1 MRPNIISQTD
11 GTMMFIVGC
20 SIILLLLVTVAMIY
34 FCIKYSR
41 KKHPVAENIHGNTT
55 LEITW
60 TVLPTILVMVM
71 FFYGYMGY
79 KNLRDIP
86 ADAYTIKV
94 TGQMWKWTF
103 EYPETKKKSDTLYVP
118 AGRNIKMEIQSNDV
132 NHSFYIPSQRVKEDA
147 IPGKTNRLWFNVEH
161 EGRYDI
167 ACAEYCGM
175 NHSYMYA
182 VLMAIAPDKF
192 DTWVKQVPPPVTTDT
207 TKKISDA
214 TSLAADT
221 IKSQNPNNNRDSLRV
236 TPPPNDS
243 IKRLN
248 EGKPPVDAVKRD
260 TAKK

>member
-11 GTMMFIVGC
+11 GTMLFIIAC

-41 KKHPVAENIHGNTT
+41 KNHPVAENIHGNTT
-55 LEITW
+55 LEVTW

-71 FFYGYMGY
+71 FFYGYMGF

-86 ADAYTIKV
+86 ADAYTVKV

-118 AGRNIKMEIQSNDV
+118 VGKDIKMEIHANDV
-132 NHSFYIPSQRVKEDA
+132 NHSFFIPALRVKEDA
-147 IPGKTNRLWFNVEH
+147 VPGRTNYLWFNAEK

-182 VLMAIAPDKF
+182 VLMVIPQQKF
-192 DTWVKQVPPPVTTDT
+192 DDWVKVTPAADTTKKATDSLKTTGKDSLKTSAPAVDTTKKEVKQVPDA
-207 TKKISDA
+207 TKKEE
-214 TSLAADT
+214 T
-221 IKSQNPNNNRDSLRV
+221 KKDS
-236 TPPPNDS
+236 
-243 IKRLN
+243 
-248 EGKPPVDAVKRD
+248 VK
-260 TAKK
+260 K

>member
-11 GTMMFIVGC
+11 GTMMFIIGC
-20 SIILLLLVTVAMIY
+20 SIILLLLVTVSMIY
-34 FCIKYSR
+34 FCFRYSR

-55 LEITW
+55 LEVTW
-60 TVLPTILVMVM
+60 TVLPTILVMIM

-86 ADAYTIKV
+86 GDAYVIKV

-103 EYPETKKKSDTLYVP
+103 DYPETKKKSDTLFVP
-118 AGRNIKMEIQSNDV
+118 VGKNIKMEIFSNDV

-147 IPGKTNRLWFNVEH
+147 IPGRTNRLWFNAEH

-182 VLMAIAPDKF
+182 VLMVVSQEKF
-192 DTWVKQVPPPVTTDT
+192 DKWVKELPAADSTKKTTDSLKTGGVKDSLKTTTTPVDT
-207 TKKISDA
+207 TKK
-214 TSLAADT
+214 TT
-221 IKSQNPNNNRDSLRV
+221 
-236 TPPPNDS
+236 
-243 IKRLN
+243 
-248 EGKPPVDAVKRD
+248 D
-260 TAKK
+260 TAKVKQTPDAVRKDTVKK

>member
-11 GTMMFIVGC
+11 STMMFIIGS

-41 KKHPVAENIHGNTT
+41 KKHPVAENIQGNTT
-55 LEITW
+55 LEVTW

-71 FFYGYMGY
+71 FFYGYMGF

-94 TGQMWKWTF
+94 SGQMWKWTF
-103 EYPETKKKSDTLYVP
+103 EYPDVKKKSDTLYVP
-118 AGRNIKMEIQSNDV
+118 AGKNIRMEITSNDV

-147 IPGKTNRLWFNVEH
+147 VPGRVNHLWFNAEH

-182 VLMAIAPDKF
+182 VLMVLPQDKF
-192 DTWVKQVPPPVTTDT
+192 DQWKNTPVPTTTTGSDSTKSAGAKDSLKTTTASVDSTKKNAADT
-207 TKKISDA
+207 TKKEVKQTPDA
-214 TSLAADT
+214 T
-221 IKSQNPNNNRDSLRV
+221 KKDS
-236 TPPPNDS
+236 
-243 IKRLN
+243 
-248 EGKPPVDAVKRD
+248 VK
-260 TAKK
+260 K